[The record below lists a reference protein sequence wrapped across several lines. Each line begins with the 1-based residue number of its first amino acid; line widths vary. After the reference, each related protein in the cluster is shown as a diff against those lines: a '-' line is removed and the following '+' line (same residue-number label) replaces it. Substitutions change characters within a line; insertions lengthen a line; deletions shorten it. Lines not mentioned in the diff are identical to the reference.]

1 MAIDYEA
8 KIKALEAEQAALDG
22 NAEAQTRQLEI
33 TKALAEANRDY
44 AAASGAS
51 VEELTDQAM
60 AINAATEALH
70 AHTKA
75 QEEATKA
82 TEKAT
87 AAAEQ
92 KKKVEDAAAKQ
103 VELAKL
109 RHKETIAAYAAEK
122 ASIEEHIASRRALI
136 QAEIEQLK
144 VGKASTEDILKKE
157 AALKKLDDSEKANKK
172 SLESLTTA
180 TDSFDTALEGT
191 IRTFTGLTSGNET
204 LVGSWM
210 NSRTEAKRLAK
221 EIEELEEKILNG
233 ELTQEEAAQAE
244 EDLANKKEQHSK
256 ATETIAQK
264 VSRYM
269 EKVNS
274 ISSAISTVQ
283 LLTVQM
289 AMANDKATAAFN
301 ASTGA
306 AGAYDDE
313 LVSLQMSNRQHGI
326 STAEMGESYGALQA
340 NLSGFG
346 VMAESERMRLGELGA
361 QYAKVG
367 VSVTDSAGT
376 LQTMTRTLGM
386 STQAATGMQEETMEL
401 AQTLGKDV
409 GQVMSEL
416 NQALPQLAAYGDDA
430 TKMFGELQ
438 KAAQRTGLE
447 IGELMDMTSRYDT
460 FDSAASAAGNLNAVL
475 GTQSFGAMGFLDAVR
490 EGGDS
495 LTNYLTDTLQA
506 SGVAWESMDY
516 YQKKALANAADM
528 DVATLSN
535 LMNAEAQTKQEKDR
549 AKSLEESMAAGRSL
563 WEELTIFAQNFAITI
578 TPLMNFLGAAINK
591 VNGLFTFMRE
601 EMGWLATIGR
611 AVAAI
616 MAGIFSFKIIK
627 GIKTTISLTKLLT
640 LANIKKLAVDK
651 ANAAVLAASWVIR
664 NPIMGALAVAGGIAA
679 STAVYAAL
687 GGFDSH
693 AAGTDSTSGRMALVG
708 EEGPEGLVSPDG
720 RKGGIVG
727 ANGPEFIH
735 PPKGSAVINNTTMTS
750 LASQATSRSVAGQV
764 AGQSSNAAM
773 AASIASLKGAM
784 KEMSNRPI
792 EVTTNPV
799 MLKDTLGGGVNDHFG
814 EPGTRPIRLRT
825 T

>member
-82 TEKAT
+82 AEKAT

-92 KKKVEDAAAKQ
+92 KKKVEDAAFEQ
-103 VELAKL
+103 MNLASR
-109 RHKETIAAYAAEK
+109 RHEETIAAYAAEK

-136 QAEIEQLK
+136 QTEIEYL
-144 VGKASTEDILKKE
+144 KASGATTNAILEKE
-157 AALKKLDDSEKANKK
+157 ATLKKLDDSEKANKK

-210 NSRTEAKRLAK
+210 NSRAEAKRLAK
-221 EIEELEEKILNG
+221 EIEELEEKINSGKLSD
-233 ELTQEEAAQAE
+233 EEAAQAQ

-256 ATETIAQK
+256 ATETITQK

-274 ISSAISTVQ
+274 IASVISTVQ
-283 LLTVQM
+283 LLTTQM

-495 LTNYLTDTLQA
+495 LTNYLTDTLNA
-506 SGVAWESMDY
+506 SGIAWESMDY
-516 YQKKALANAADM
+516 YQRKAIANAADM

-535 LMNAEAQTKQEKDR
+535 LMNAKTQTKQEMER
-549 AKSLEESMAAGRSL
+549 AESLEKSMAAGRDL
-563 WEELTIFAQNFAITI
+563 WQELTILAQGFAITV
-578 TPLMNFLGAAINK
+578 TPLMDFLVWTFQGLNKLITFTREEAGWLADIFQGMFVATALITFAGAIMTVGKAFSWMAKMAGLAKAMANPLAFAAGLATFGLLWTGAKAAINSGK
-591 VNGLFTFMRE
+591 PEGYYKGTN
-601 EMGWLATIGR
+601 ATSKR
-611 AVAAI
+611 AQEH
-616 MAGIFSFKIIK
+616 
-627 GIKTTISLTKLLT
+627 
-640 LANIKKLAVDK
+640 
-651 ANAAVLAASWVIR
+651 
-664 NPIMGALAVAGGIAA
+664 GAW
-679 STAVYAAL
+679 
-687 GGFDSH
+687 
-693 AAGTDSTSGRMALVG
+693 VG
-708 EEGPEGLVSPDG
+708 ERGPEGFISPDG
-720 RKGGIVG
+720 KMGGIVG
-727 ANGPEFIH
+727 RNGPEFIH
-735 PPKGSAVINNTTMTS
+735 PPQGSKVINNTTMTT
-750 LASQATSRSVAGQV
+750 LASQATGRSVAGQ
-764 AGQSSNAAM
+764 GSSAAV
-773 AASIASLKGAM
+773 AASIASLKGAI
-784 KEMSNRPI
+784 KEMSERPI
-792 EVTTNPV
+792 EINQTVQPV
-799 MLKDTLGGGVNDHFG
+799 ISSRSFREELQKSTGGVG
-814 EPGTRPIRLRT
+814 SRPIDIRT
-825 T
+825 

>member
-1 MAIDYEA
+1 VAIDYEA

-82 TEKAT
+82 AEKAT

-92 KKKVEDAAAKQ
+92 KKKVEDAAFEQ
-103 VELAKL
+103 MELASR
-109 RHKETIAAYAAEK
+109 RHTETMSAYAAEK
-122 ASIEEHIASRRALI
+122 ASIEERIASRRALI
-136 QAEIEQLK
+136 QSEIEYL
-144 VGKASTEDILKKE
+144 KASGDSINAIYE
-157 AALKKLDDSEKANKK
+157 AETALKKLDDSEKANKK

-221 EIEELEEKILNG
+221 EIEELEEKISSG
-233 ELTQEEAAQAE
+233 ELSDEEAAQAQ

-256 ATETIAQK
+256 ATETITQK
-264 VSRYM
+264 VSKYM

-274 ISSAISTVQ
+274 IASVISTVQ
-283 LLTVQM
+283 LLTTQM
-289 AMANDKATAAFN
+289 AMANDKATASFN

-506 SGVAWESMDY
+506 SGMAWESMDY
-516 YQKKALANAADM
+516 YQRKAIANAADM
-528 DVATLSN
+528 DVATMSN
-535 LMNAEAQTKQEKDR
+535 LMNAEAQTQQEIDR
-549 AKSLEESMAAGRSL
+549 AATLEESMAAGRDL
-563 WEELTIFAQNFAITI
+563 WQELTIFAQNFAITI

-601 EMGWLATIGR
+601 ELTLLAPIARGI
-611 AVAAI
+611 AVAFAYVYGAKAI
-616 MAGIFSFKIIK
+616 AGMKKWLGISKGIF
-627 GIKTTISLTKLLT
+627 T
-640 LANIKKLAVDK
+640 LAKAEFALEKARTAVRGIWTALTGPVGLAQ
-651 ANAAVLAASWVIR
+651 I
-664 NPIMGALAVAGGIAA
+664 AGGIAA
-679 STAVYAAL
+679 GAAVYAAT

-693 AAGTDSTSGRMALVG
+693 AKGTDSTSGRMALVG

-735 PPKGSAVINNTTMTS
+735 PPKGSAVINNTTMTT

>member
-1 MAIDYEA
+1 VADNEKIDQLQAEIEA
-8 KIKALEAEQAALDG
+8 LRELRKEEL
-22 NAEAQTRQLEI
+22 
-33 TKALAEANRDY
+33 
-44 AAASGAS
+44 ASGSTFDTKEVKDYTAS
-51 VEELTDQAM
+51 LKILNDQLK
-60 AINAATEALH
+60 E
-70 AHTKA
+70 HTKA

-82 TEKAT
+82 QEEATKAAEKAA
-87 AAAEQ
+87 AAAEE

-109 RHKETIAAYAAEK
+109 RHEKTIAAYAAEK

-136 QAEIEQLK
+136 QTEIEYL
-144 VGKASTEDILKKE
+144 KASGATTDDILKKE

-221 EIEELEEKILNG
+221 EIEELEEKINSGKLSD
-233 ELTQEEAAQAE
+233 EEAAQAE

-256 ATETIAQK
+256 ATETITQK

-274 ISSAISTVQ
+274 IASVISTVQ
-283 LLTVQM
+283 LLTTQM

-506 SGVAWESMDY
+506 SGMAWESMDY
-516 YQKKALANAADM
+516 YQRKAIANAADM
-528 DVATLSN
+528 DVATMSN
-535 LMNAEAQTKQEKDR
+535 LMNAEAQTQQEEDR

-601 EMGWLATIGR
+601 EMGWLATIAR
-611 AVAAI
+611 VVAA
-616 MAGIFSFKIIK
+616 AYAFTF
-627 GIKTTISLTKLLT
+627 
-640 LANIKKLAVDK
+640 
-651 ANAAVLAASWVIR
+651 
-664 NPIMGALAVAGGIAA
+664 GAKAVAGMVTFYGWLKKINVLEKINLGIDKARAA
-679 STAVYAAL
+679 ARAVNIGMTGIGLATVAAGLAAGIGVYAAL
-687 GGFDSH
+687 GGLDSH

-735 PPKGSAVINNTTMTS
+735 PPKGSAVINNTTMTT